1 MGFFDGIMDSLP
13 SIISEG
19 AGMAAGMPPG
29 TTSALLGAAGSFLG
43 QNSANNANTALMN
56 QGNAYNAYEADKNR
70 AWQEQQRKTQ
80 YQTAVEDLK
89 AAGLNPMLAYTQ
101 GGAKPTS
108 GAQASSVS
116 PPKIENALGNAANS
130 AATTAMALNNVM
142 QNKLIQ
148 AQINKTDTEADN
160 IQADTV
166 NKLDQNPN
174 IRLENKRMLADIAF
188 KDTSAR
194 LNSATAYNT
203 ERGIAPSSDPY
214 WYRDIKRSISS
225 AAEGYGI
232 KLPTKR

>member
-1 MGFFDGIMDSLP
+1 MGFFDGIMDMLP
-13 SIISEG
+13 SVVAEG

-29 TTSALLGAAGSFLG
+29 TTSALIGAAGSYLG
-43 QNSANNANTALMN
+43 QSSANNANEQLMQ
-56 QGNAYNAYEADKNR
+56 QGNAYNAAEADKNR
-70 AWQEQQRKTQ
+70 AFQTEQRKTQ

-108 GAQASSVS
+108 GAQAQAVS

-148 AQINKTDTEADN
+148 AQINKTDTESDN

-166 NKLDQNPN
+166 NKLDTNPN
-174 IRLENKRMLADIAF
+174 IRTENKRLLSDIAL
-188 KDTSAR
+188 KDTMSK
-194 LNSATAYNT
+194 LNSAMEYNQ
-203 ERGIAPSSDPY
+203 RAGIAPSADPY
-214 WYRDIKRSISS
+214 WYRDAKRI
-225 AAEGYGI
+225 AAEGASAFGI
-232 KLPTKR
+232 KLNR

>member
-13 SIISEG
+13 TIIAEG
-19 AGMAAGMPPG
+19 AGMAAGAPPG
-29 TTSALLGAAGSFLG
+29 TGTALLGAAGSFLG
-43 QNSANNANTALMN
+43 QNSANNANVALMN
-56 QGNAYNAYEADKNR
+56 QSNAYNQASSERQMQFQKEMR
-70 AWQEQQRKTQ
+70 ATQ

-101 GGAKPTS
+101 GGAGTPS
-108 GAQASSVS
+108 GASSSSVS

-130 AATTAMALNNVM
+130 AATSAMALNNVM

-166 NKLDQNPN
+166 NKLDTNPN

-194 LNSATAYNT
+194 LNSANAANA
-203 ERGIAPSSDPY
+203 EQGIAPSSDPY
-214 WYRDIKRSISS
+214 WYRDAKRTISS
-225 AAEGYGI
+225 AVEAYGI
-232 KLPTKR
+232 KPKLNR